1 MKYKHFGEWLKAK
14 LKEHKIFQQELA
26 KQICV
31 AENTVTSWTTGNR
44 EPTIR
49 NYLWICRFIALL
61 EEKDYEVIVLETAEY
76 F

>member
-1 MKYKHFGEWLKAK
+1 MKRLFLNNA
-14 LKEHKIFQQELA
+14 LFQQELA

-49 NYLWICRFIALL
+49 NYLWICRFVALL